1 MNDEMGLKP
10 EMARGS
16 ILDLVVIL
24 AESWKVIL
32 AFAIVV
38 AAVTFAGVNLQ
49 PSRFDAKTVVYVEPR
64 AVGQVVFPIVESSV
78 RQHTELQQPAVTAVS
93 TSNDASIT
101 ISAKAD
107 SEEGA
112 RNLVEGVIQYINV
125 DDPEITAYFRNI
137 AERIGRNN
145 NDLAELSILADSL
158 QAAIARVA
166 DAPIDANR
174 EPNVEELS
182 RSFVVLSK
190 RIGELNNE
198 NASLQSQAEPLSL
211 SAPSIVVTKRSTDAV
226 RTTIVGFLAG
236 AFFGALLAFLW
247 SEFSRS
253 VANPEGRAKL
263 DRIKSA
269 FGLRRRVSQS
279 E

>member
-1 MNDEMGLKP
+1 MNDETGLKP

-24 AESWKVIL
+24 AESWKFIL

-38 AAVTFAGVNLQ
+38 AAVTFAAVNLQ
-49 PSRFDAKTVVYVEPR
+49 PSRFDAKSVVYLEPK
-64 AVGQVVFPIVESSV
+64 AVGQAVFPIVESSV

-93 TSNDASIT
+93 TANDASINV
-101 ISAKAD
+101 SATAD

-112 RNLVEGVIQYINV
+112 RNLVEGVIQYINTE
-125 DDPEITAYFRNI
+125 DPAITEYVRNISERIRRNNRNI
-137 AERIGRNN
+137 AE
-145 NDLAELSILADSL
+145 LSVSADNL
-158 QAAIARVA
+158 QAAIARAA
-166 DAPIDANR
+166 DAPIDANK

-182 RSFVVLSK
+182 RSFVVLSE
-190 RIGELNNE
+190 RIDELSNE

-269 FGLRRRVSQS
+269 FGLRRRLSQG